1 MADFLVDA
9 DLFVDA
15 VDAAV
20 DAAVVA
26 ALFVIIVL
34 LFCGV

>member
-1 MADFLVDA
+1 MADLFVVT